1 MSSSRSEYVAKN
13 VSITLAMQIVKN
25 LLGFV
30 NRTVFVYIL
39 GAEYLGVNSL
49 FTDIL
54 TVLSF
59 AELGLA
65 TQWFLVFTSQS
76 LGEIKKKSNL

>member
-59 AELGLA
+59 AELGIGNA
-65 TQWFLVFTSQS
+65 MVFS
-76 LGEIKKKSNL
+76 LYKPIARACLKNI

>member
-30 NRTVFVYIL
+30 NRTV
-39 GAEYLGVNSL
+39 YLPI
-49 FTDIL
+49 F
-54 TVLSF
+54 
-59 AELGLA
+59 
-65 TQWFLVFTSQS
+65 
-76 LGEIKKKSNL
+76 